1 MNYAHVSKKMK
12 FDLPQIT
19 SDGPQ
24 VTIGKAFNNMSEI
37 DLPFQGPDADI
48 NMKTNTMENIATD
61 TADNF
66 SYGEA
71 NRNGTQNAYLNIPHI
86 VSKISPAIVLP
97 NSGMEIYG
105 NRPFNLPMPHLQKG
119 DIVFTMRLSKSSIIY
134 DIIPDMKIYHQSGIG
149 HTADPLINITTVN
162 YILAGIQTHLDQEPR
177 WRDTFWKG
185 FGLDK
190 LPSELLRIL
199 KIPTDPD
206 YNYVVE
212 DLCTH
217 IMENCIKPFGV
228 LIKENSS
235 GLQDQC
241 ISIIVDGRVEQLSNI
256 WKIEKYSTKAE
267 NPLNYSISPGDDLI
281 LILKRIELRAQGDID
296 AFEYI
301 MPSATHKRPTL
312 MRFSTPVLW
321 QLVPSIGCITN
332 SECWER
338 QGYWHICRNKD
349 IFSVIDCTTPIRDI
363 NIDHICYRHQLNVT
377 FEPVWCRSLA
387 AGQEDS
393 KPLYLP
399 LPLAPPPP
407 PPPLAPLPPPPPPL
421 APPPPPP
428 PPPPL
433 APLPPPPPPLA
444 PLPPPP
450 PPLAPPPAVTPPPPP
465 ASGLPPMP
473 IIPYTPPRGSELP
486 PMPIPPPPASGL
498 PPMPIPPTPP
508 PASGLPPMA
517 IPPTSP
523 PTSLTREVT
532 AGINTIR
539 EILANDTR
547 TGDSTSLIQE
557 YSTLGKNYLTMISN
571 YVSENNT
578 FSDVFTLI
586 KQVLSSGIT
595 DPVLESRME
604 VLSKYFVI
612 SINSDTSTIYTGRP
626 HSENH
631 FIKNIDSII
640 LKIKSLAPTPDA
652 FTEYLDSEAE
662 RDIFIIVENIDNTYT
677 ELEQGMRALYDIKSL
692 LIIAD

>member
-1 MNYAHVSKKMK
+1 
-12 FDLPQIT
+12 
-19 SDGPQ
+19 
-24 VTIGKAFNNMSEI
+24 
-37 DLPFQGPDADI
+37 
-48 NMKTNTMENIATD
+48 
-61 TADNF
+61 
-66 SYGEA
+66 
-71 NRNGTQNAYLNIPHI
+71 
-86 VSKISPAIVLP
+86 
-97 NSGMEIYG
+97 
-105 NRPFNLPMPHLQKG
+105 
-119 DIVFTMRLSKSSIIY
+119 
-134 DIIPDMKIYHQSGIG
+134 
-149 HTADPLINITTVN
+149 
-162 YILAGIQTHLDQEPR
+162 
-177 WRDTFWKG
+177 
-185 FGLDK
+185 
-190 LPSELLRIL
+190 
-199 KIPTDPD
+199 
-206 YNYVVE
+206 
-212 DLCTH
+212 
-217 IMENCIKPFGV
+217 
-228 LIKENSS
+228 
-235 GLQDQC
+235 
-241 ISIIVDGRVEQLSNI
+241 
-256 WKIEKYSTKAE
+256 
-267 NPLNYSISPGDDLI
+267 
-281 LILKRIELRAQGDID
+281 
-296 AFEYI
+296 
-301 MPSATHKRPTL
+301 
-312 MRFSTPVLW
+312 
-321 QLVPSIGCITN
+321 
-332 SECWER
+332 
-338 QGYWHICRNKD
+338 
-349 IFSVIDCTTPIRDI
+349 
-363 NIDHICYRHQLNVT
+363 
-377 FEPVWCRSLA
+377 
-387 AGQEDS
+387 
-393 KPLYLP
+393 
-399 LPLAPPPP
+399 
-407 PPPLAPLPPPPPPL
+407 
-421 APPPPPP
+421 
-428 PPPPL
+428 
-433 APLPPPPPPLA
+433 
-444 PLPPPP
+444 
-450 PPLAPPPAVTPPPPP
+450 
-465 ASGLPPMP
+465 MP